1 MKVRTNCT
9 TCRNKVY
16 KEAEEAFLKHEYS
29 IFSDMS
35 KSFASYA
42 ITTVLMTMVKRGRS
56 KEYIQKLFD
65 DMVFIFDTPAVMG
78 KEIKMHDNMKMLEK
92 EYGIDWDRV
101 KVNVES
107 ENEFI
112 KNVKKGLST

>member
-1 MKVRTNCT
+1 MKIRTNCN
-9 TCRNKVY
+9 TCRNRIHEEE
-16 KEAEEAFLKHEYS
+16 KENFLKHEYK

-35 KSFASYA
+35 KSFAVYA
-42 ITTVLMTMVKRGRS
+42 ITTVLMAMVKRGRS
-56 KEYIQKLFD
+56 KDYIQKLFD

-101 KVNVES
+101 NVRTED
-107 ENEFI
+107 EKEFI
-112 KNVKKGLST
+112 SSAKKGAF